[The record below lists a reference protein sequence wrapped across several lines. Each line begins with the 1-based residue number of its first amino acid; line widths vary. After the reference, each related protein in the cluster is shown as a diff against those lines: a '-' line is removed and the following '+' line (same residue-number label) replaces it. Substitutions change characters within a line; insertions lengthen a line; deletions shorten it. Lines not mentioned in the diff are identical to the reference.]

1 MNSEIQLVS
10 ARGTASAVSQVLVAA
25 FDNPWYIS
33 KSEDYNHGEFSYSR
47 KIINRSQE
55 KLEKPTCPYLSHHS
69 SSLNTVA
76 YNCNFASL
84 QIAVDSCAVNCNDF
98 DSDFVFNFLSHL
110 CLDELN
116 TIMTQVPMPSPPKT
130 VDPQYHKWSLTIC
143 DGCFDTLKSSKM

>member
-10 ARGTASAVSQVLVAA
+10 ARGTASAMSQVLVAA
-25 FDNPWYIS
+25 FDNLCYIS

-47 KIINRSQE
+47 EIINRSQE
-55 KLEKPTCPYLSHHS
+55 KLEKPTCPCLSHHS

-76 YNCNFASL
+76 YDCNFASL
-84 QIAVDSCAVNCNDF
+84 QITVDSCAVNCNDF

-116 TIMTQVPMPSPPKT
+116 TIMAQVPMPSPLKT
-130 VDPQYHKWSLTIC
+130 VDP
-143 DGCFDTLKSSKM
+143 